1 MKFIGLDSGDVKQ
14 IHSDDNENH
23 TLHRNLVKSNGQM
36 YATCARHRKM
46 YTLSLDDN
54 DKVVTPFCGD
64 AGSVKRFSLT
74 TNASIVL
81 P

>member
-1 MKFIGLDSGDVKQ
+1 MKFIGLDSEDVKQ

-36 YATCARHRKM
+36 YATWARHRKM
-46 YTLSLDDN
+46 YRLSLHDN
-54 DKVVTPFCGD
+54 DKVATPFCGD
-64 AGSVKRFSLT
+64 EGGGRSVSLT